1 MAHGSSGV
9 HVSGGTLARAVCAPR
24 TILSVVRVA
33 VRDARLE
40 DVPGI
45 VDVHIRSWQIAYQG
59 QLPDDLLA
67 AQEARRADRTQIWDR
82 AIRNA
87 DLDRRRILVADGGGK
102 VLGFISSGPARDE
115 PEHVGE
121 VYAIYLDPSAW
132 GHGIGRELFREATD
146 WLAKEGYREATLWVL
161 ASNSRARRF
170 YEAAG
175 WNADGGTK
183 IETYQGTSLE
193 EARYRRRLVAR

>member
-1 MAHGSSGV
+1 
-9 HVSGGTLARAVCAPR
+9 
-24 TILSVVRVA
+24 VRPVI
-33 VRDARLE
+33 RDARLE

-45 VDVHIRSWQIAYQG
+45 VDVHIRTWQVAYEG

-87 DLDRRRILVADGGGK
+87 DMDRRRILVAEDDGK
-102 VLGFISSGPARDE
+102 VLGFASAGPARDE

-121 VYAIYLDPSAW
+121 IYAIYLDPSSW
-132 GHGIGRELFREATD
+132 GHGIGRALFKTAND
-146 WLAKEGYREATLWVL
+146 WLTSEGYREAMLWVL
-161 ASNSRARRF
+161 ASNDRARRF

-175 WNADGGTK
+175 WTADGGTK
-183 IETYQGTSLE
+183 TEPYHGTHLE
-193 EARYRRRLVAR
+193 EARYRRKLGAD